1 MQTKGLSVCPHADE
15 LGLIHLLKAHGWLML
30 HIEEITMLFA
40 VDDHE
45 TFTATRPPPENIA
58 FNKPR
63 RSYLLTATN

>member
-1 MQTKGLSVCPHADE
+1 
-15 LGLIHLLKAHGWLML
+15 ML

-58 FNKPR
+58 FNKPTQLSLD
-63 RSYLLTATN
+63 SYQLGCF